1 MKYAELI
8 VDSVE
13 PDNENTMYLSPSKL
27 NCSQFFSPNVFDKAT
42 IKNCSIEQITSGG
55 LVGVFTSLKPLS
67 KVYITVFQPIA
78 VMVFYDTKQI
88 EANLKLVGFE
98 NIKISDINIKDE
110 ESGQK
115 IQTKLVEAQKPK
127 GVKNIE
133 VDVEVTK
140 QTYKEKNPYKKKESI
155 LDKYM
160 NSGTNKLY
168 NKNNEPVNE
177 NKYYS
182 KKEEITTT
190 TTTTEVK
197 GTKPSYY
204 SKRFNFRFHKQ

>member
-1 MKYAELI
+1 MKKAELI

-13 PDNENTMYLSPSKL
+13 PEGENIMYLSPSKL

-55 LVGVFTSLKPLS
+55 LVGIFTSLKPLA
-67 KVYITVFQPIA
+67 KVNITVHQPIA

-115 IQTKLVEAQKPK
+115 IPTKLIEAQKPK
-127 GVKNIE
+127 GVKNINEIE
-133 VDVEVTK
+133 VEITK
-140 QTYKEKNPYKKKESI
+140 ATFKERNPYKKESI
-155 LDKYM
+155 LDKY
-160 NSGTNKLY
+160 TNIGANKFY
-168 NKNNEPVNE
+168 SKNNEPIKE
-177 NKYYS
+177 TKYYS
-182 KKEEITTT
+182 KKEEVTTT
-190 TTTTEVK
+190 TKTNEVK

-204 SKRFNFRFHKQ
+204 SKRINYSSS